1 MPCILINKYQLV
13 RVKNYMNNFVKYLS
27 ITCLCALCACGSKK
41 SSTILVQQGDTL
53 KITEAE
59 KFSIIK
65 HANFTELNVFDP
77 WQGAT
82 NIHYRYALLNQA
94 DSTFKRDGYDAV
106 IQIPIK
112 RVVCLSTTHVGFV
125 AHLQQENSIVGIS
138 GSQLVNNATVLK
150 GIAAGNVS
158 DVGYESSLN
167 YELIMKLKPDVV
179 LAYGV
184 GHDLG
189 YIAKLR
195 EMGVPVIF
203 LAEYLEKTPLGKAEW
218 LKYVAALYGQTE
230 VGVKLYNE
238 IVQNYAD
245 LLLKVKNVTEKP
257 RVLSGLPWNE
267 TWYVAGGQ
275 SSAAKA
281 LTDAGCEYVF
291 SYLQSNEGIPMSIE
305 SVFQKAVQ
313 STIWVNTGAA
323 LTKKDILTVDN
334 RLASLPPFQKN
345 EVYNCNARIT
355 QSGGNDYYES
365 GIVRPDLILADLISI
380 FHPNILPNRSLFYYR
395 KLE

>member
-1 MPCILINKYQLV
+1 
-13 RVKNYMNNFVKYLS
+13 MNNFVKYIS
-27 ITCLCALCACGSKK
+27 ITSLCALCACGSKK
-41 SSTILVQQGDTL
+41 SSTVLVQQGDTL

-94 DSTFKRDGYDAV
+94 DSTFKREGYDAV

-112 RVVCLSTTHVGFV
+112 RVVCLSTTHIGFV

-150 GIAAGNVS
+150 GINAGNVS

-238 IVQNYAD
+238 IAQNYAD

-257 RVLSGLPWNE
+257 CVLSGLPWNE

-281 LTDAGCEYVF
+281 LTDAGCDYVF

>member
-1 MPCILINKYQLV
+1 
-13 RVKNYMNNFVKYLS
+13 MNNLVKGLIIICLFVLS
-27 ITCLCALCACGSKK
+27 SCGGKQ
-41 SSTILVQQGDTL
+41 TLPNTNQQGDTL
-53 KITEAE
+53 KLIEAQ
-59 KFSIIK
+59 KFNIIQHQK
-65 HANFTELNVFDP
+65 YTELNVFDP

-82 NIHYRYALLNQA
+82 NIHYRYALLNHA
-94 DSTFKRDGYDAV
+94 DSTFNKDGFDAV
-106 IQIPIK
+106 IHVPIK
-112 RVVCLSTTHVGFV
+112 RVICLSTTHIGFL
-125 AHLQQENSIVGIS
+125 AHLEQENTIVGIS

-150 GIAAGNVS
+150 GIATQQVK
-158 DVGYESSLN
+158 DVGFESSLN
-167 YELIMKLKPDVV
+167 YELILKMKPDVV

-218 LKYVAALYGQTE
+218 LKYVAALYGKTE
-230 VGVKLYNE
+230 EGEKKFN
-238 IVQNYAD
+238 IIAQNYAN
-245 LLLKVKNVTEKP
+245 LLLKVKDVTEKP
-257 RVLSGLPWNE
+257 YVLSGLPWNE

-291 SYLQSNEGIPMSIE
+291 SYTSSNEGIPMSIE
-305 SVFQKAVQ
+305 SVFQKAINA
-313 STIWVNTGAA
+313 SFWLNTGAA
-323 LTKKDILTVDN
+323 LSKKDIVTVDN
-334 RLASLPPFQKN
+334 RLTTFPPFQKDKI
-345 EVYNCNARIT
+345 YNCNARVT

-365 GIVRPDLILADLISI
+365 GIVHPDLILADLISI
-380 FHPNILPNRSLFYYR
+380 FHPNILPNHSLYYYR